1 MDRRDFLK
9 KSVAG
14 MTLAAGVKSAE
25 AQDVYAGGIIPGEKY
40 SDGRAGDVSNAVED
54 HLKVE
59 GYVKEPSHRIP
70 VVLSADV
77 VVVGGGPGGVAAAI
91 SAAREGASVC
101 LIEKTSYLGGLW
113 TGGLVLPV
121 LATHARDKSGN
132 YSRAIGGICK
142 ELCDELL
149 KDGWAV
155 NEVSPRVDPEA
166 TKYLLDKVVQE
177 AGIRVIYN
185 ATAAGVTMSGNR
197 VESVL
202 LDCNTGRL
210 AVKCKM
216 AVDASGDGCL
226 FNWTGDPFESR
237 RYHISTSYLMG
248 GCKGKKMGG
257 GVTPNEDMKFATIGT
272 RAPEDGLDVFRVSD
286 LLQRHRIDLWD
297 RIEKLRQQPETKDV
311 YLMEVAPTPGIR
323 VTRVLESLHNITMEE
338 SMEWTEFD
346 DVVGMS
352 GACDP
357 FDYKGRRITKKDRP
371 IWQIPYRSLLPRQTA
386 NILVCGRCF
395 GYDQALTWD
404 AREISTCM
412 VTGQA
417 AGTAAALSVAQRC
430 APRELDVK
438 RLQNRLLA
446 AKVRL
451 NF

>member
-25 AQDVYAGGIIPGEKY
+25 AQDVYAGVIIPGEKY

-311 YLMEVAPTPGIR
+311 YLMEVARLESVSQGCWKASIISPWRSRWSGRSLTMWLECREP
-323 VTRVLESLHNITMEE
+323 VTRLTTKAGASPRRTDQYGRFPIVPSCRVRLPIY
-338 SMEWTEFD
+338 WYVG
-346 DVVGMS
+346 VVSAMIRLSHGMP
-352 GACDP
+352 GKYP
-357 FDYKGRRITKKDRP
+357 P
-371 IWQIPYRSLLPRQTA
+371 VWL
-386 NILVCGRCF
+386 
-395 GYDQALTWD
+395 QA
-404 AREISTCM
+404 
-412 VTGQA
+412 
-417 AGTAAALSVAQRC
+417 
-430 APRELDVK
+430 
-438 RLQNRLLA
+438 RLQVRQRLSL
-446 AKVRL
+446 
-451 NF
+451 